1 MQYVIEER
9 KWKKH
14 YSENISSTA
23 HKLFHVSIHATS
35 LPHSP
40 HYFNLYLKNT
50 SFSKTSSETL
60 HLRGTKICPAQL
72 KSRSTAAPLG
82 RAELYFVNTD
92 VKWGYCNND
101 DVVDSR
107 LFTYVSTYVQI
118 KASQFINAK
127 SISQSHKCFAAILFW
142 IFRL

>member
-107 LFTYVSTYVQI
+107 LFTYVST
-118 KASQFINAK
+118 SW
-127 SISQSHKCFAAILFW
+127 SIVLTWVVDSSMMPAMTAAICW
-142 IFRL
+142 PMC